1 MLRYLDKR
9 YKNIVGHQG
18 LTHFVVDFPWFHRAI
33 EEYVQCD
40 HLCKLVDGT
49 MRIIPGIIF
58 MPWDVFA
65 FINDSINCIST
76 PFSGPHGDYEGAAR
90 RAEYANAQQ
99 AFYMGY
105 IKAHGIKVKTA
116 CLLNGLSTLFGP
128 VSARRADT
136 GVAAMSNLNAF
147 HVLIQQG
154 QFFSPAGAEVLFS
167 AFGDCAFNL
176 GHHCIQSYYR
186 AFAAGVQLTD
196 AQRRCNAGMRSARV
210 TIKKN
215 YAMVSKLFYICTMR
229 DGYKIAKERP
239 YAIEQ
244 LCGCTL
250 LTNCYVCMNGS
261 KAGSDN
267 TFGLSPPMLSKY
279 LRL

>member
-1 MLRYLDKR
+1 MR
-9 YKNIVGHQG
+9 
-18 LTHFVVDFPWFHRAI
+18 FVMDFPRFHRAI

-40 HLCKLVDGT
+40 HLHELVDGT
-49 MRIIPGIIF
+49 MRIVPGINV

-65 FINDSINCIST
+65 FINDSIDPIST

-99 AFYMGY
+99 AFYTGY
-105 IKAHGIKVKTA
+105 IKAHGIKVETA
-116 CLLNGLSTLFGP
+116 FLPNGLCTLFGP
-128 VSARRADT
+128 VSARCVDT
-136 GVAAMSNLNAF
+136 GIAAMSNLNAF
-147 HVLIQQG
+147 LILIQQG

-167 AFGDCAFNL
+167 AFGDCAFIL
-176 GHHCIQSYYR
+176 GHQGIKSYYR
-186 AFAAGVQLTD
+186 TFAAIVQLTD
-196 AQRRCNAGMRSARV
+196 AQKRCNAAMRSV
-210 TIKKN
+210 HITTKKN
-215 YAMVSKLFYICTMR
+215 YAMVSNLFCICMTR

-244 LCGCTL
+244 LCVCTL
-250 LTNCYVCMNGS
+250 LTNCYACMNGNV
-261 KAGSDN
+261 AGSDN